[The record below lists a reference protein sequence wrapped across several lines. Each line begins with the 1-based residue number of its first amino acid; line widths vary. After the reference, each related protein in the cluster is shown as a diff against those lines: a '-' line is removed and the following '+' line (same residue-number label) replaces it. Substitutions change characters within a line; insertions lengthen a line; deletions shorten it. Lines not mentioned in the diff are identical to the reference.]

1 MALGAM
7 SAPLIRKE
15 AAGVVAA
22 ITAWNFPL
30 FLNMA
35 KLAPALAAGCTVILK
50 PAPDTPWSATAL
62 GRLIHDHTDIPPG
75 VVNILSSSSIEVGEA
90 LTTDP
95 RIDVVT
101 FTGSTGTGKVIGAN
115 AAATVKRT
123 LLELGGKSAAVV
135 LPDADLEQAIGWT
148 GGGICSHAGQGC
160 ALSSRLLLP
169 RSQYEAGLA
178 IAEAVMSAIPAGDPS
193 DSSTLTGPVINK
205 SQYDKVLTFIAEG
218 QNVARLITG
227 GGRLPGHERG
237 YFIAPTLFADVDPGA
252 RIAQEEI
259 FGPVLTVT
267 PYDDVENA
275 IAIANNSLYGLSGA
289 VFGTDIDAAL
299 DVARRIRTGSIA
311 INGAA
316 FLDDDLPFGGYR
328 QSGNGRERG
337 IEGFEDFLE
346 TKTIGIP
353 A

>member
-1 MALGAM
+1 
-7 SAPLIRKE
+7 
-15 AAGVVAA
+15 
-22 ITAWNFPL
+22 
-30 FLNMA
+30 
-35 KLAPALAAGCTVILK
+35 
-50 PAPDTPWSATAL
+50 
-62 GRLIHDHTDIPPG
+62 
-75 VVNILSSSSIEVGEA
+75 
-90 LTTDP
+90 
-95 RIDVVT
+95 
-101 FTGSTGTGKVIGAN
+101 
-115 AAATVKRT
+115 
-123 LLELGGKSAAVV
+123 
-135 LPDADLEQAIGWT
+135 
-148 GGGICSHAGQGC
+148 
-160 ALSSRLLLP
+160 
-169 RSQYEAGLA
+169 
-178 IAEAVMSAIPAGDPS
+178 MSAIPAGDPN
-193 DSSTLTGPVINK
+193 DPSTLTGPVINK

-218 QNVARLITG
+218 QKDARLITG

-267 PYDDVENA
+267 PYDDVEDA

-311 INGAA
+311 VNGAA

-353 A
+353 G